1 LSAVDKSAEKVPSG
15 PARRWLPAIAAGLV
29 LILLASALFRPA
41 PPLPAG
47 LPAPPPP
54 SVRLVRFASRGADS
68 PGGGD
73 LASEDAALHDPTP
86 LFLPTRWSSAQKE
99 LPARPPE
106 GSFTGYAPRL
116 VFAEDRLGLE
126 LEPAAPPMRA
136 ADALR
141 ESPLGSNPLIGFGR
155 ADAPVPALGPRLAR
169 VSAADVRTGRIVFT
183 ESILDAPGAPAEL
196 RTRAWEPLEFM
207 AAVDAAGLVRPLVA
221 AARSGTAADSFFL
234 GYLSGDFRI
243 GDRLAPGFYR
253 IWVGP

>member
-1 LSAVDKSAEKVPSG
+1 VDNKAEKGSSG
-15 PARRWLPAIAAGLV
+15 LARQRLPAIAAGLA
-29 LILLASALFRPA
+29 LIVLASALFRP
-41 PPLPAG
+41 PPPAPAG
-47 LPAPPPP
+47 PPAPPPP
-54 SVRLVRFASRGADS
+54 SVRLVRSAAKGADS
-68 PGGGD
+68 LGGGD

-99 LPARPPE
+99 LPDRPPE

-116 VFAEDRLGLE
+116 VFAEDRLGLD
-126 LEPAAPPMRA
+126 LEHAAPPMRA

-141 ESPLGSNPLIGFGR
+141 EGPLGSNPLIGFGR
-155 ADAPVPALGPRLAR
+155 AEAPVPALGQRLAR

-183 ESILDAPGAPAEL
+183 ESIPDAPGAPAEL
-196 RTRAWEPLEFM
+196 RSRAWEPLGFM

-221 AARSGTAADSFFL
+221 TARSGTAADSFFL

-243 GDRLAPGFYR
+243 GERLAPGFYR

>member
-1 LSAVDKSAEKVPSG
+1 LSTVDEKAEKGPPG
-15 PARRWLPAIAAGLV
+15 PARRWLPAVAAGFV
-29 LILLASALFRPA
+29 LIFLAAALFRPQ

-47 LPAPPPP
+47 PPAPPRP
-54 SVRLVRFASRGADS
+54 SVRLVRSSARDADL

-73 LASEDAALHDPTP
+73 IASEDAALHDPTP

-99 LPARPPE
+99 LPGLPSE

-116 VFAEDRLGLE
+116 VFAEDRLGLD
-126 LEPAAPPMRA
+126 LEPAGPPMRA

-141 ESPLGSNPLIGFGR
+141 EGPQGSNPLIGFGR
-155 ADAPVPALGPRLAR
+155 TQAPVPALGPRLAR
-169 VSAADVRTGRIVFT
+169 VCAADVRTGRIVFE
-183 ESILDAPGAPAEL
+183 ESIPDAPGAPAEL
-196 RTRAWEPLEFM
+196 RTGAWEPLEFM

-234 GYLSGDFRI
+234 GYLSGNFRI